1 MDLKSRLEELIDCD
15 NIKEIER
22 LLDDLRDY
30 TLLLNTDLE
39 QLEDDSYFLNC
50 LEMAGVDNW
59 DGYEEAQRMLNEY
72 YSND

>member
-1 MDLKSRLEELIDCD
+1 MDLKSRLEELINCD
-15 NIKEIER
+15 NTKEIER

-59 DGYEEAQRMLNEY
+59 DGYGEAQEMMY
-72 YSND
+72 NDE

>member
-1 MDLKSRLEELIDCD
+1 MDILSRIEELS
-15 NIKEIER
+15 NEENRKEVER

-59 DGYEEAQRMLNEY
+59 DGYEKHKR
-72 YSND
+72 

>member
-1 MDLKSRLEELIDCD
+1 MDILSRIEELS
-15 NIKEIER
+15 NEENRKEAER

-59 DGYEEAQRMLNEY
+59 DGYEKHKR
-72 YSND
+72 

>member
-1 MDLKSRLEELIDCD
+1 MDLKSRLEELINCD
-15 NIKEIER
+15 NTKEIER

-59 DGYEEAQRMLNEY
+59 DGYEEAQKMMY
-72 YSND
+72 NDE

>member
-15 NIKEIER
+15 NIKEVER

-59 DGYEEAQRMLNEY
+59 DGYEEAQKMMY
-72 YSND
+72 NDE

>member
-1 MDLKSRLEELIDCD
+1 MDLKSRLEELINCD
-15 NIKEIER
+15 NTKEIER

-59 DGYEEAQRMLNEY
+59 DGYEEAQKMMH
-72 YSND
+72 NDE